1 MDTVANML
9 TVIRNAQAVE
19 KPAVAVPYSRLKY
32 DIAKILER
40 KGFVAGVEKR
50 NRKMKK
56 TAKVW
61 PCLEI
66 ALKYTDK
73 IPAVSGFKKISK
85 SGQRIY
91 VAASDIKRVKQGHG
105 IGIIS
110 TSKGLMTEYD
120 AKKQNIGGEI
130 LCEVW

>member
-1 MDTVANML
+1 
-9 TVIRNAQAVE
+9 
-19 KPAVAVPYSRLKY
+19 VAVPYTRLKF
-32 DIAKILER
+32 DIAKILQR
-40 KGFVAGVEKR
+40 KGFVAGVEKK
-50 NRKMKK
+50 NKKMKK

-61 PCLEI
+61 PYLEI
-66 ALKYTDK
+66 ELKYTGK
-73 IPAVSGFKKISK
+73 IPAVGGFKKVSK

-120 AKKQNIGGEI
+120 AKKQNIGGEM
-130 LCEVW
+130 LCEIW